1 MSVYAQEIFFLA
13 LSSCTWLHSL
23 TKMGSGLDTQLSDP
37 NHNSPPSGGMILVA
51 PGSPHP
57 HASCRTSVAQM
68 GSVSRLAN
76 NNITAVNER
85 GDVAHGIIA
94 PLGGT

>member
-1 MSVYAQEIFFLA
+1 MYVAAFAS
-13 LSSCTWLHSL
+13 
-23 TKMGSGLDTQLSDP
+23 KKGGSGLDTELSNPD
-37 NHNSPPSGGMILVA
+37 HNSPPSGGMILVA

-76 NNITAVNER
+76 NNIIAVNER
-85 GDVAHGIIA
+85 GDVAHGVIA